1 MRKRDIERFLTG
13 DVPDTESLYELSD
26 ESGAP
31 GQARMR
37 RNRNGEPG
45 PRSRGR
51 LTEEA
56 RARLVQER
64 KAVAVDDRPPQGDRW
79 SSWGDAEEV
88 GPRPHPS
95 WVVTAL
101 AAVDTELGVIK
112 TGKEADVFL
121 VERAVPGDDR
131 SCLMAAKRY
140 RAGDHRL
147 FHRDATYLE
156 GRRVRD
162 SREMRAMRRRSD
174 FGRNLIAQ
182 QWAIAEFAALRQ
194 LWAIGAPVPYPV
206 QRIGTELLLEFIGDA
221 DGTAAPR
228 LVELRPSQDQL
239 ADLWQQ
245 LIEAMVTL
253 ARRGRRR
260 GRSRGGGRAAAPR
273 GWPGMSGS
281 GPAFRRAG
289 RQDVPAIVRLLA
301 DDQLGRTREV
311 TGAGPEDLPAS
322 YWEAF
327 EAIDADPRN
336 LLVVAELQG
345 QVVGTLQLTFIP
357 SLTLVGG
364 ERAQI
369 EAVRVDG
376 HYRGQGL
383 GGAMLRWAIEQARA
397 RGCRLV
403 QLTTDKRRPDALR
416 LYRSLGFQATHE
428 GLKLRLNDP

>member
-1 MRKRDIERFLTG
+1 MRSLKGAHVRKRDIERFLTG
-13 DVPDTESLYELSD
+13 DVRDTESLYELSD
-26 ESGAP
+26 ESDAP
-31 GQARMR
+31 GEARMR
-37 RNRNGEPG
+37 RNRDGAPG

-64 KAVAVDDRPPQGDRW
+64 DAVAVDDRPPQGDRW

-95 WVVTAL
+95 WVVAAL

-182 QWAIAEFAALRQ
+182 QWAIAEFAALRE

-228 LVELRPSQDQL
+228 LVQLRPSQDQL

-253 ARRGRRR
+253 ARRGHTH
-260 GRSRGGGRAAAPR
+260 G
-273 GWPGMSGS
+273 
-281 GPAFRRAG
+281 
-289 RQDVPAIVRLLA
+289 
-301 DDQLGRTREV
+301 
-311 TGAGPEDLPAS
+311 DLSA
-322 YWEAF
+322 Y
-327 EAIDADPRN
+327 N
-336 LLVVAELQG
+336 LLVHDGELLLIDLP
-345 QVVGTLQLTFIP
+345 QVVDIVSNPRGHEFLRRDVRSACTWFVSRGLPGDVADPEVVAAL
-357 SLTLVGG
+357 LL
-364 ERAQI
+364 R
-369 EAVRVDG
+369 EA
-376 HYRGQGL
+376 GL
-383 GGAMLRWAIEQARA
+383 A
-397 RGCRLV
+397 
-403 QLTTDKRRPDALR
+403 
-416 LYRSLGFQATHE
+416 
-428 GLKLRLNDP
+428 